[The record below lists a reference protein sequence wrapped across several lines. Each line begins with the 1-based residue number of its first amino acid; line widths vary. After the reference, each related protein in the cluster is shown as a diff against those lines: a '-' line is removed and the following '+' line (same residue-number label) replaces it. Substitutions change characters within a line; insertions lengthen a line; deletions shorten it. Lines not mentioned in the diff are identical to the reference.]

1 MVHPPQHDER
11 YNCGPSLV
19 VDKSK
24 GNDSGMC
31 ECKSASDKDAGE
43 DNDGDNKDTGKGDDC
58 KEKAKRPKRSQVDCL
73 LEKAQKLR
81 SQILTTQSQA
91 AQLVAA
97 SKADSQAWRFANVG
111 ELERLVSKMQLSIS
125 EFGRK
130 FLLADAND
138 VKKNYTSEDL
148 CAHLAGFLASAADAP
163 GVASRECEPAPHAAH
178 VQGPWL
184 ALIETH

>member
-1 MVHPPQHDER
+1 M
-11 YNCGPSLV
+11 
-19 VDKSK
+19 
-24 GNDSGMC
+24 
-31 ECKSASDKDAGE
+31 
-43 DNDGDNKDTGKGDDC
+43 
-58 KEKAKRPKRSQVDCL
+58 DCL

-148 CAHLAGFLASAADAP
+148 CARLAGFLASAADARALQAANASLRRMHRMCKAP
-163 GVASRECEPAPHAAH
+163 GSRSLKLTEF
-178 VQGPWL
+178 Q
-184 ALIETH
+184 

>member
-1 MVHPPQHDER
+1 VR
-11 YNCGPSLV
+11 
-19 VDKSK
+19 
-24 GNDSGMC
+24 
-31 ECKSASDKDAGE
+31 KSASDKDAGE
-43 DNDGDNKDTGKGDDC
+43 DNDGDKKDTGKGDDC

-97 SKADSQAWRFANVG
+97 STADSQAWRENAAGDQRAWAHVFARRHQRREEKLHVG
-111 ELERLVSKMQLSIS
+111 RLVCPLGGIL
-125 EFGRK
+125 G
-130 FLLADAND
+130 
-138 VKKNYTSEDL
+138 L
-148 CAHLAGFLASAADAP
+148 CSRRP
-163 GVASRECEPAPHAAH
+163 GVASRECEPAPHASH

>member
-1 MVHPPQHDER
+1 M
-11 YNCGPSLV
+11 
-19 VDKSK
+19 
-24 GNDSGMC
+24 
-31 ECKSASDKDAGE
+31 
-43 DNDGDNKDTGKGDDC
+43 
-58 KEKAKRPKRSQVDCL
+58 DCL
-73 LEKAQKLR
+73 LERAQKLR

-148 CAHLAGFLASAADAP
+148 CAHLAGFLASAADARALQAANASLHRMQRRCKAP
-163 GVASRECEPAPHAAH
+163 GSRSLKLTEF
-178 VQGPWL
+178 Q
-184 ALIETH
+184 